1 MRLYPLFADLKD
13 RRVLVVGGGHVAE
26 RKIRML
32 LDSAA
37 AVEVVAERL
46 SPWLREQARDGRV
59 SHRALTFCPQQLEGA
74 WLVIAATDDP
84 ALHRRIAEAA
94 AQRQLWVNVVDDAAL
109 SSFQVP
115 AVIDRAPLL
124 VAISSAGSAPMLARS
139 VRERIERM
147 LAPTIGS
154 LAGLLER
161 WRERIRGRFPDL
173 RQRREFYT
181 DVLDGSV
188 AQRVADGRVDAA
200 EAELQR
206 LLARDAAAP
215 AGEVI
220 LVGAGPGA
228 PGLLTLDGLRALQR
242 ADVILHDQ
250 LVSADILALA
260 RRDAE
265 RIDVGKRGG
274 GAHTPQAEIH
284 ALLIE
289 HARRGQVVV
298 RLKGGDPFIF
308 GRGGEELQALRAAG
322 IAYSVV
328 PGLTAASACA
338 AYAGIPLTHRD
349 HAQSVRLVTAHCARS
364 VDRLDWA
371 ALAADH
377 QTLAVYMAGAVLG
390 TLRDRL
396 LAHGRAASTPVALIE
411 NGTRG
416 EQRVICGVLA
426 ELPELAAAHALASPA
441 LLIVGEV
448 AGLAADLHWFG
459 SAPAVG
465 IPATRYAQAA

>member
-13 RRVLVVGGGHVAE
+13 RSVLVVGGGHVAE

-32 LDSAA
+32 LDSG
-37 AVEVVAERL
+37 AVVHVVAERL
-46 SPWLREQARDGRV
+46 SPWLREQARDGRL
-59 SHRALTFCPQQLEGA
+59 SHRALTFCPQQLDGV
-74 WLVIAATDDP
+74 WLVIAATDDG
-84 ALHRRIAEAA
+84 ALHRRIADAA
-94 AQRQLWVNVVDDAAL
+94 AQRQLWINVVDDAAL

-115 AVIDRAPLL
+115 AVIDRSPLL

-139 VRERIERM
+139 VRERIERL
-147 LAPTIGS
+147 LAPTLGT
-154 LAGLLER
+154 LAGLLEQ
-161 WRERIRGRFPDL
+161 WRERIRRRFPDL
-173 RQRREFYT
+173 RARREFYGE
-181 DVLDGSV
+181 LLEGAV
-188 AQRVADGRVDAA
+188 AQQVANGRPA
-200 EAELQR
+200 EAEHALEQ
-206 LLARDAAAP
+206 LLARAGAAP

-250 LVSADILALA
+250 LVSAEILALA

-274 GAHTPQAEIH
+274 GTHTPQAEIH

-371 ALAADH
+371 ALAADR
-377 QTLAVYMAGAVLG
+377 QTLAVYMAGSVLG
-390 TLRDRL
+390 TLRERL
-396 LAHGRAASTPVALIE
+396 LAHGRAPGTPIALIE

-416 EQRVICGVLA
+416 EQRVISGVLD
-426 ELPELAAAHALASPA
+426 ELPALAAAHGLASPA
-441 LLIVGEV
+441 LLIIGEV
-448 AGLAADLHWFG
+448 AALARDLHWYG
-459 SAPAVG
+459 EAPTIG
-465 IPATRYAQAA
+465 LPTTRYAQAA